1 MLQFTSLLEP
11 ISDASPTGSD
21 MSFSPEV
28 DAINLAR
35 QFDDP
40 SLDQGEWVVA
50 LKDADWP
57 LVYEKCIALLAK
69 QSKDLRIAAWLVE
82 AAAKTRQFEGM
93 AAGFELL
100 AGLCD
105 RYWDDLYPTMEDK
118 DVEQRVGN
126 LTWLLTRAVTLCKEV
141 PLTEGRETAFSI
153 SSFEMAR
160 ARANTALRTG
170 ESLPANANQSDLAAM
185 EAARRK
191 TSKAFYENLIGQIT
205 RTTAALAECERALD
219 PHLGMQG
226 PSFTPLKDM
235 LTNVL
240 STATHFGAD
249 VGLRTGADTD
259 GSDIPNTPGAPT
271 TAGGANTATH
281 SGPITDRASALAQLR
296 QVADFFRRTEPHSP
310 VAYLADKAATWGD
323 MPLHTWLKSVVKD
336 PTSLAFIEEML
347 DVKVSE

>member
-1 MLQFTSLLEP
+1 
-11 ISDASPTGSD
+11 

-57 LVYEKCIALLAK
+57 FVYDKCISLLTK

-82 AAAKTRQFEGM
+82 AATKTRRFEGM

-100 AGLCD
+100 AGLCN
-105 RYWDDLYPTMEDK
+105 RYWDDLYPTIEDN
-118 DVEQRVGN
+118 DLEQRVGN
-126 LTWLLTRAVTLCKEV
+126 LAWLLTRAVALCKEV
-141 PLTEGRETAFSI
+141 PLTEGRETAFSM

-160 ARANTALRTG
+160 VRANTALRTG
-170 ESLPANANQSDLAAM
+170 EFPPANANQPDLAAM

-191 TSKAFYENLIGQIT
+191 TSKAFYEDLIGQIT
-205 RTTAALAECERALD
+205 RTTATLTECERVLD
-219 PHLGMQG
+219 QHLGMQG

-240 STATHFGAD
+240 STAVGFGAD
-249 VGLRTGADTD
+249 VGLRTGTD
-259 GSDIPNTPGAPT
+259 NDSSDAPDNPGAPGSPAAVGTLGAPGAAGNPGT
-271 TAGGANTATH
+271 TTH
-281 SGPITDRASALAQLR
+281 NGPFTDRASALAQLR

-323 MPLHTWLKSVVKD
+323 MPLHIWLKSVVKD
-336 PTSLAFIEEML
+336 PASLAFIEEML
-347 DVKVSE
+347 DVKVVE

>member
-1 MLQFTSLLEP
+1 MLQFTQLLEP
-11 ISDASPTGSD
+11 ISDASPTGAD
-21 MSFSPEV
+21 LSFSPEV

-50 LKDADWP
+50 LKEADWP
-57 LVYEKCIALLAK
+57 FVYDKCTALLTK
-69 QSKDLRIAAWLVE
+69 QSKDLRIAGWLVE

-100 AGLCD
+100 SGLCD
-105 RYWDDLYPTMEDK
+105 RYWDTMYPTIEDN
-118 DVEQRVGN
+118 DLEQRVGN
-126 LTWLLTRAVTLCKEV
+126 LAWLLTRAVTLAKEV
-141 PLTEGRETAFSI
+141 PLTEGRETAFSL

-170 ESLPANANQSDLAAM
+170 ESAPANPDQPDLAAM

-191 TSKAFYENLIGQIT
+191 TPKAFYENLIGQIT
-205 RTTAALAECERALD
+205 RTTAALAECERVLD
-219 PHLGMQG
+219 ERLGVQG

-235 LTNVL
+235 LANVL
-240 STATHFGAD
+240 STAQRFGAD
-249 VGLRTGADTD
+249 VGLRTGADTAS
-259 GSDIPNTPGAPT
+259 SDAPSAFGTAGAPGA
-271 TAGGANTATH
+271 AGAATH

-296 QVADFFRRTEPHSP
+296 LVADFFRRTEPHSP

-336 PTSLAFIEEML
+336 PASLSFIEEML
-347 DVKVSE
+347 DVKPAE